1 MNWLT
6 FSIMIALLG
15 ASAFFAASETGLT
28 SASRGSMLRLLKQ
41 GNRDAGVVSELVAR
55 RERLIGALLLGNNI
69 ANIGASALATNIFTG
84 WFGEVGVLY
93 ATAVMTVLVVI
104 FAEVLPKTIAINAPD
119 RVALAVARPM
129 RLTMYVLGPLLAVI
143 EAIVRVLMR
152 LIGFK
157 VGANQPLL
165 SPTERLR
172 GAVDLL
178 HREGKVEKHD
188 RDMLGGLL
196 DLRELEVSDVMIH
209 RTEVVMVNADL
220 PAEELVG
227 EVLASE
233 YTRIPLWREKPE
245 NIIGVLHAK
254 DLLRAIRAAEGDT
267 SRIDVSSLALPPWFV
282 PEMRPVSEQLKAFR
296 RRKTHFAMVVDE
308 YGEFEG
314 IVTLEDILEEIVGD
328 ISDEQDVVVAGVR
341 AQPDGS
347 VVVDGSVPIR
357 DLNRAMDWDLPDEEA
372 TTVAGL
378 VIHEARSIP
387 ERGQSF
393 TFHGFRFRV
402 LRRERN
408 RITALRIV
416 PVPRETELE
425 DARPKRA
432 GTAF

>member
-6 FSIMIALLG
+6 FSIMVALLG
-15 ASAFFAASETGLT
+15 VSAFFAASETALT
-28 SASRGSMLRLLKQ
+28 GASRASMLRLSKQ
-41 GNRDAGVVSELVAR
+41 GNSDAQVVSSLIDMR
-55 RERLIGALLLGNNI
+55 DRLIGALLLGNNM
-69 ANIGASALATNIFTG
+69 ANIGASALATGIFTQ

-93 ATAVMTVLVVI
+93 ATAVMTILVVI

-119 RVALAVARPM
+119 RVSLVVGRPM
-129 RLTMYVLGPLLAVI
+129 RLMMYVLGPLLTLI
-143 EAIVRVLMR
+143 EAVVRVLMR
-152 LIGFK
+152 LFGIK
-157 VGANQPLL
+157 VGANPLL
-165 SPTERLR
+165 SPMERLR

-178 HREGKVEKHD
+178 HHEGKVEKQD
-188 RDMLGGLL
+188 RDMFGGLL
-196 DLRELEVSDVMIH
+196 DLRELQVSDVMVH
-209 RTEVVMVNADL
+209 RTEMVMVNADL
-220 PAEELVG
+220 PPEELVR

-254 DLLRAIRAAEGDT
+254 DLLRAIRSSEGDT
-267 SRIDVSSLALPPWFV
+267 SRIDVSAIALPPWFV

-296 RRKTHFAMVVDE
+296 RRKTHFALVVDE
-308 YGEFEG
+308 YGEVEG
-314 IVTLEDILEEIVGD
+314 LVTLEDILEEIVGD
-328 ISDEQDVVVAGVR
+328 ISDEHDVVVAGVR
-341 AQPDGS
+341 TQPDGS

-357 DLNRAMDWDLPDEEA
+357 DLNRAMDWHLPDEEA

-416 PVPRETELE
+416 PVLREPEFDE
-425 DARPKRA
+425 ARPKRA